1 MLSVSSKRQTNWC
14 DKSNV
19 DKSKHI
25 LNYLCIRRRQ
35 METEMCRSNCVEKWE
50 MILITRAMRTRPFHR
65 HPPPQPHTAVWEQY
79 THRALPN
86 PSVCRNSHNMRHAA
100 YCICVY
106 THESGVRSH
115 AGLIESTLFL
125 FWQFEC
131 RELEYSPQNI
141 SRILSSFE
149 KRKLPPRDLVKHTV
163 AVGWKMWFEHT
174 QRDNLPYTYAAEAVK
189 INSIR
194 IHAIFHRSNFW

>member
-1 MLSVSSKRQTNWC
+1 MHSTAPDGNGNVPIELCREMRNDFNYARNAHTSVPSAPTATTTHSSLRTIYPSCATESICLSQLTQYASC
-14 DKSNV
+14 C
-19 DKSKHI
+19 I
-25 LNYLCIRRRQ
+25 LHMRVHTRVW
-35 METEMCRSNCVEKWE
+35 RS
-50 MILITRAMRTRPFHR
+50 
-65 HPPPQPHTAVWEQY
+65 
-79 THRALPN
+79 
-86 PSVCRNSHNMRHAA
+86 
-100 YCICVY
+100 
-106 THESGVRSH
+106 SH

-149 KRKLPPRDLVKHTV
+149 KRKLPPRDLVEHTV

-194 IHAIFHRSNFW
+194 IHAIFHWSNFW